1 MNHNIIILLM
11 ELKFAIVLLVGLWF
25 DDLYFCLFEFVC
37 CFCVFGIISLELL
50 KSKSLHVVM

>member
-25 DDLYFCLFEFVC
+25 DLYFCLFEFVC